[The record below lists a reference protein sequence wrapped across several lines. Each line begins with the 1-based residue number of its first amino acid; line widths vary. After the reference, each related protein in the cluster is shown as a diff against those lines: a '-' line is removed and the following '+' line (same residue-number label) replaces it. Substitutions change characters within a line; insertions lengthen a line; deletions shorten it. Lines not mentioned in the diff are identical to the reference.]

1 MTPAP
6 TPPFKS
12 NQYEFTDE
20 QNKAIAVL
28 AGSMGTVATLG
39 KVLGLAFLGLF
50 GLTLYQAIQG
60 QAHYGPAAGM
70 GAGALFT
77 LGIGFLS
84 ADAAHSFR
92 RVVET
97 KNEDVWHLMNAL
109 GSLNTMFGVLRA
121 VVLICL
127 ALLVVGLAVVGYA
140 VATGGR

>member
-6 TPPFKS
+6 TPEFKS
-12 NQYEFTDE
+12 NQYEFNPE
-20 QNKAIAVL
+20 QNKAIAAL

-39 KVLGLAFLGLF
+39 KVLGVAFLVLF

-60 QAHYGPAAGM
+60 HAHYGPAAGM

-77 LGIGFLS
+77 LAIGFLTG
-84 ADAAHSFR
+84 DAAHSFR

-109 GSLNTMFGVLRA
+109 GSLTTMFGVLRA
-121 VVLICL
+121 IVLICL
-127 ALLVVGLAVVGYA
+127 MLLVVGLAVVGYA
-140 VATGGR
+140 VATR